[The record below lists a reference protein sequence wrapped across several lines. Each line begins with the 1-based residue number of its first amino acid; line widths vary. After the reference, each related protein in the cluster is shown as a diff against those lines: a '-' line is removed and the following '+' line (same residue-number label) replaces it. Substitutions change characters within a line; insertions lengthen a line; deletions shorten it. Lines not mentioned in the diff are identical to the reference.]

1 MSVGSYL
8 CKLLIFV
15 GYNVNGIE
23 PFLITQIIKLPI
35 FLKVFET
42 GGFITLENFPS
53 NPNQMMKPCQTFIK
67 IKHPR
72 KGEKRERK
80 EKRGPAKSRQ
90 ANSPKEAGHEE
101 VREPVSTETFT
112 NRLKHNN

>member
-1 MSVGSYL
+1 MSVGAYL
-8 CKLLIFV
+8 GKLFIFV

-42 GGFITLENFPS
+42 GGFINLENFPS
-53 NPNQMMKPCQTFIK
+53 NPHQMMKPCQTFIK

-72 KGEKRERK
+72 KGEKRKTRTK
-80 EKRGPAKSRQ
+80 VQ
-90 ANSPKEAGHEE
+90 ASKQPIIGRSQGGKGTSKYQNLHQSLEAY
-101 VREPVSTETFT
+101 
-112 NRLKHNN
+112 